1 MSNYERAAPS
11 SHGSSTTKKI
21 ANAIADLVIRRS
33 SPSIRRKTEADVHNS
48 NRNRKVSAPA
58 NLQHALVPVID
69 VVVATGALASS
80 SVDNLSAST
89 SSDLGRN
96 LLNKKE
102 QGPPSTIKESS
113 ESSQTIDDND
123 SEKGGGQLKH
133 ENTVV
138 RADGATGIVSSSN
151 SSTAS
156 KSSST
161 NLSAQ
166 KQDIV
171 RVTQTLLDAI
181 SCKDFETYTRLC
193 DTSMTCF
200 EPEALGNLIEGI
212 EFHRFYFDGNRKNQ
226 VHTTMLNPNV
236 HIIGEDAACVA
247 YVKLTQFLDRNG
259 EAHTRQSQESR
270 VWSKKQGRWVCVHVH
285 RSTQPSTNTT
295 VSEF

>member
-1 MSNYERAAPS
+1 MDGLLARLKLGSKKRKKASSVKRSRPESARQAPRDIS
-11 SHGSSTTKKI
+11 GSLYS
-21 ANAIADLVIRRS
+21 DL
-33 SPSIRRKTEADVHNS
+33 T
-48 NRNRKVSAPA
+48 
-58 NLQHALVPVID
+58 
-69 VVVATGALASS
+69 ASS
-80 SVDNLSAST
+80 STVSAASAPDFIAELKKEKAEQT
-89 SSDLGRN
+89 KENNVEKVLVPEEKKETDLDLGRN

-123 SEKGGGQLKH
+123 SEK
-133 ENTVV
+133 
-138 RADGATGIVSSSN
+138 
-151 SSTAS
+151 
-156 KSSST
+156 
-161 NLSAQ
+161 AQ

-181 SCKDFETYTRLC
+181 SCKDFDTYTRLC

>member
-1 MSNYERAAPS
+1 
-11 SHGSSTTKKI
+11 
-21 ANAIADLVIRRS
+21 
-33 SPSIRRKTEADVHNS
+33 
-48 NRNRKVSAPA
+48 
-58 NLQHALVPVID
+58 
-69 VVVATGALASS
+69 
-80 SVDNLSAST
+80 
-89 SSDLGRN
+89 
-96 LLNKKE
+96 
-102 QGPPSTIKESS
+102 
-113 ESSQTIDDND
+113 IDDND
-123 SEKGGGQLKH
+123 SEK
-133 ENTVV
+133 
-138 RADGATGIVSSSN
+138 
-151 SSTAS
+151 
-156 KSSST
+156 
-161 NLSAQ
+161 AQ

>member
-1 MSNYERAAPS
+1 MSHNYESATTS
-11 SHGSSTTKKI
+11 SHTSSTTKKI
-21 ANAIADLVIRRS
+21 ANAIAELVSRRS
-33 SPSIRRKTEADVHNS
+33 SPSIRRKTEADVLNNS
-48 NRNRKVSAPA
+48 ARGRKVSAPG
-58 NLQHALVPVID
+58 NLQHALVPCID

-80 SVDNLSAST
+80 SVENISAST
-89 SSDLGRN
+89 SRDSGRN

-138 RADGATGIVSSSN
+138 RADGAVVSSSN

-181 SCKDFETYTRLC
+181 SCKDFDTYTRLC

>member
-1 MSNYERAAPS
+1 MSLSYLFPTKTTVTQTTVTHTHPLKVLAFLS
-11 SHGSSTTKKI
+11 LSHSIYDLFISLFHPIISKTK
-21 ANAIADLVIRRS
+21 
-33 SPSIRRKTEADVHNS
+33 TNS
-48 NRNRKVSAPA
+48 YLEFPKN
-58 NLQHALVPVID
+58 IF
-69 VVVATGALASS
+69 
-80 SVDNLSAST
+80 
-89 SSDLGRN
+89 
-96 LLNKKE
+96 KK
-102 QGPPSTIKESS
+102 PESFLCWCS
-113 ESSQTIDDND
+113 
-123 SEKGGGQLKH
+123 GGGQLKH
-133 ENTVV
+133 ENTVI
-138 RADGATGIVSSSN
+138 RADGAVVSSSN

-181 SCKDFETYTRLC
+181 SCKDFDTYTRLC